1 MCMHRAGVCDVEKQ
15 APQYY
20 FSPTKQR
27 AILFTVLLLLLI
39 RDSHFHVLPSFL
51 LNIHSTC
58 YMLIA
63 VHTGWRKDLYAYL
76 FHLISSI
83 DTVK

>member
-27 AILFTVLLLLLI
+27 AILFTVLLLLI

-63 VHTGWRKDLYAYL
+63 VHTGWRKDLCAYL